1 MSKLNPD
8 FYHLYC
14 EEVKENERLRQEVK
28 RLKKVNLSLSN
39 QLDYLR
45 KNQDKIIEA
54 KVSEAV
60 AKVTGEFENKV
71 IGLEKQVAHLKSVLN
86 NDSSNSGISTGKTPI
101 NKNKRIP
108 NSREK
113 SNRARGGQSG
123 HKKHTLVRFNDDE
136 ITEYED
142 HRVNE
147 CPHCH
152 SDMADKDIRYKDELD
167 FKVYVKK
174 IRHRFIETVCPQC
187 GHVEKQAIPT
197 NLKEDNQYGKQVQAV
212 ALTLMNEGF
221 VSMNRTKS
229 IISGLTHNEINLSE
243 GYISKLQKRLYNNL
257 EEYDHY
263 LKKKIISLPV
273 LHWDD
278 TVIMVSTNRACL
290 RFYGNDRIAY
300 YSAHMHKDKK
310 GLDEDGILL
319 SLDEK
324 TVVVH
329 DHNKVNYND
338 DYEFL
343 NAECCAHLLR
353 DLKKVVDNLQHQWPK
368 DMINALLEGNVKR
381 NSGEY
386 FDVEYLLLE
395 YDTILANGEE
405 ENAQD
410 ENRYYSNE
418 EKALIKRLW
427 EYKDN
432 YLMWAMNAEIPFSNN
447 TSERALR
454 SSKTKMK
461 VSGQFQNLNNAR
473 YYARIKSYIETG
485 HRHGIGSV
493 YLIEKALDGHP
504 LTIEEM
510 EKHYDIDDEISFIS

>member
-1 MSKLNPD
+1 
-8 FYHLYC
+8 
-14 EEVKENERLRQEVK
+14 
-28 RLKKVNLSLSN
+28 
-39 QLDYLR
+39 
-45 KNQDKIIEA
+45 
-54 KVSEAV
+54 
-60 AKVTGEFENKV
+60 
-71 IGLEKQVAHLKSVLN
+71 
-86 NDSSNSGISTGKTPI
+86 
-101 NKNKRIP
+101 
-108 NSREK
+108 
-113 SNRARGGQSG
+113 
-123 HKKHTLVRFNDDE
+123 
-136 ITEYED
+136 
-142 HRVNE
+142 
-147 CPHCH
+147 
-152 SDMADKDIRYKDELD
+152 MADKDIRYKDELD